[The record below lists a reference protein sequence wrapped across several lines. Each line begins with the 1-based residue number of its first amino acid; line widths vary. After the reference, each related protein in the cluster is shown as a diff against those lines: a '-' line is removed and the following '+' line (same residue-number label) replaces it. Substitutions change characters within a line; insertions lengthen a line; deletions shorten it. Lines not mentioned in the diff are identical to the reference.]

1 MRNLAKKQFKEDFTS
16 MNKLEKLE
24 ARLIRAAFDS
34 EKDTETLNNL
44 MMLALYRGFRDL
56 YEEML
61 NDYFLENDC
70 RIKKTTH

>member
-1 MRNLAKKQFKEDFTS
+1 MRNLAKKQFKEDFMS

>member
-1 MRNLAKKQFKEDFTS
+1 MS